1 MAKEPKAEA
10 AIPRK
15 SIFRLSIYQRCL
27 DRLKKN
33 GMETVSSEVLAKAA
47 GVKST
52 QLRKDLTYFGQF
64 GTRGL
69 GYNVESLSA
78 TINEVLGTNSLQ
90 QVVLVGVGNLG
101 AALLRYQ
108 GFQKEGFELSAA
120 FDSDAERCELIT
132 KKADIPVY
140 PIGDMKTF
148 VQEEG
153 VKMAILA
160 VPAKVAQEV
169 TNELVGSGVQAILN
183 FSPTVLEV
191 PDNVMVHA
199 VDLALALEHLSYFVR

>member
-1 MAKEPKAEA
+1 MAKGAKESA

-27 DRLKKN
+27 ERLKKN
-33 GMETVSSEVLAKAA
+33 GLETVSSEVLAKAA
-47 GVKST
+47 GVKPT

-69 GYNVESLSA
+69 GYNVETLSA

-90 QVVLVGVGNLG
+90 PVVLIGVGNLG

-108 GFQKEGFELSAA
+108 GFQKEGFELRAA
-120 FDSDAERCELIT
+120 FDSDPERCKSIQ
-132 KKADIPVY
+132 KKSSIPVFRVAE
-140 PIGDMKTF
+140 MKEF
-148 VQEEG
+148 VKANA
-153 VKMAILA
+153 VKMAIMA
-160 VPAKVAQEV
+160 VPANVAQEV
-169 TNELVGSGVQAILN
+169 ANELVDAGVQAILN
-183 FSPTVLEV
+183 FSPTVLQV

>member
-1 MAKEPKAEA
+1 MSKGAKETA

-15 SIFRLSIYQRCL
+15 SIFRLSIYHRCL
-27 DRLKKN
+27 ERLRKN

-47 GVKST
+47 GVKPT

-90 QVVLVGVGNLG
+90 AVVLIGVGNLG

-108 GFQKEGFELSAA
+108 GFQKEGFEL
-120 FDSDAERCELIT
+120 
-132 KKADIPVY
+132 
-140 PIGDMKTF
+140 
-148 VQEEG
+148 
-153 VKMAILA
+153 
-160 VPAKVAQEV
+160 
-169 TNELVGSGVQAILN
+169 
-183 FSPTVLEV
+183 
-191 PDNVMVHA
+191 
-199 VDLALALEHLSYFVR
+199 HLSAVRSRQYIGHCLIPRPNRQKG

>member
-1 MAKEPKAEA
+1 
-10 AIPRK
+10 
-15 SIFRLSIYQRCL
+15 
-27 DRLKKN
+27 
-33 GMETVSSEVLAKAA
+33 METVSSEVLAKAA

-78 TINEVLGTNSLQ
+78 TINEVLGTNTFQ
-90 QVVLVGVGNLG
+90 PVVLVGVGNLG

-108 GFQKEGFELSAA
+108 GFQKEGFELPAA
-120 FDSDAERCELIT
+120 FDLDPERCEVIG
-132 KKADIPVY
+132 KKCDV
-140 PIGDMKTF
+140 PIHCMSEMKGF
-148 VQEEG
+148 IQDKN
-153 VKMAILA
+153 VKMAIMA
-160 VPAKVAQEV
+160 VPGNVAQEV
-169 TNELVGSGVQAILN
+169 ANELVDAGVQAILN
-183 FSPTVLEV
+183 FSPTVLQV

>member
-1 MAKEPKAEA
+1 
-10 AIPRK
+10 
-15 SIFRLSIYQRCL
+15 
-27 DRLKKN
+27 
-33 GMETVSSEVLAKAA
+33 METVSSGVLAKAA
-47 GVKST
+47 GVKPT

-90 QVVLVGVGNLG
+90 PVVLVGVGNLG

-108 GFQKEGFELSAA
+108 GFQKEGFELRAA
-120 FDSDAERCELIT
+120 FDSDPERCQTISR
-132 KKADIPVY
+132 KSDVPVH
-140 PIGDMKTF
+140 PVSEMKVF
-148 VQEEG
+148 VRRNK

-160 VPAKVAQEV
+160 VPGHVAQEV
-169 TNELVGSGVQAILN
+169 ANELVDSGVQAILN
-183 FSPTVLEV
+183 FSPTVLQV
-191 PDNVMVHA
+191 PDEVMVHA